1 MSHPPLLPT
10 VRAFPGPAHAVLLTL
25 GVLGVQVAV
34 GMVFGIVSAFRAG
47 LAAKGVPAPLTLPP
61 AAILA
66 TNLVAFAVVLGWAA
80 RANRGQGREVWR
92 GGRAGPVAW
101 VAAVVAGL
109 GATIPISAGGNFM
122 LWLLPLPKAM
132 VALFGRLADLEANP
146 LIGVLTVIVVP
157 AIVEE
162 ALFRGYILRGLLDHL
177 RPWPAIGLSTLLFT
191 VLHLN
196 PWQVPVGVL
205 LGLLCGW
212 VYLRTR
218 SLPLCILLH
227 AVNNTVAVFA
237 TKLPI
242 TVAGF
247 NDGATTGVAHPG
259 WFDALGVALLLAG
272 LGAFAWLT
280 RRLMAPPPL
289 PPIVSIPPLLPV
301 LAAGDAAGPAGRP
314 EDR

>member
-1 MSHPPLLPT
+1 MSIPPPLPT
-10 VRAFPGPAHAVLLTL
+10 ARAYPGPAHAVWMTL

-34 GMVFGIVSAFRAG
+34 GMVIGFVSVFSAG
-47 LAAKGVPAPLTLPP
+47 LAGKGMPTSSTLAP

-66 TNLVAFAVVLGWAA
+66 TNLVAFAVVLAWAA
-80 RANRGQGREVWR
+80 RANRGQGREVWC
-92 GGRAGPVAW
+92 GGRAGPAAW
-101 VAAVVAGL
+101 VAAVVAGS
-109 GATIPISAGGNFM
+109 GATILISVGGNFM
-122 LWLLPLPKAM
+122 LWLLPLPKALLE
-132 VALFGRLADLEANP
+132 LFGRLADLEANP
-146 LIGVLTVIVVP
+146 VVGVLATIVVP
-157 AIVEE
+157 AIAEE
-162 ALFRGYILRGLLDHL
+162 ALFRGYILRGLLDHI
-177 RPWPAIGLSTLLFT
+177 RPWPAIALSTLLFT

-227 AVNNTVAVFA
+227 GVNNTIAVFA
-237 TKLPI
+237 ARLPF

-247 NDGATTGVAHPG
+247 NDGSTTGVAHPG

-272 LGAFAWLT
+272 LGLFAVLT

-289 PPIVSIPPLLPV
+289 PAAVSNPLLLPV
-301 LAAGDAAGPAGRP
+301 LAAEDAVGTSEPPGER
-314 EDR
+314 